1 MSGVIWGAASGLGF
15 GLFQAVN
22 VRAVRQLDDVYV
34 STFLQLVVAALVSVL
49 ICLAS
54 GDLAL
59 LGDASAWSLAA
70 FTIAGALH
78 FFLGWTLLNVSQHR
92 IGASRSAPLLAT
104 VPLWGLAIAAIVRGE
119 GPQLEAV
126 AGIALM
132 VAGALTVSSPAAAV
146 AVAGIRWQDSIYG
159 LGTAFLWA
167 LSPIFTLEGLE
178 DLDSPLLGVT
188 VGVVSSALAF
198 GLLLAVWPGSRA
210 RARGLPR
217 SGLALKMLG
226 GAIVALAT
234 WGRWEALDLTAVG
247 IVLALNLLSV
257 PAVLILAPL
266 MAGRRS
272 EDVSMRVWVGAALVV
287 AGSLLL
293 IVLS

>member
-34 STFLQLVVAALVSVL
+34 STFLQLVVAALVSAL
-49 ICLAS
+49 ICALS
-54 GDLAL
+54 GDFGFVDDLTAWAL
-59 LGDASAWSLAA
+59 GS
-70 FTIAGALH
+70 FVIAGALH

-92 IGASRSAPLLAT
+92 IGAARSSPLLAT
-104 VPLWGLAIAAIVRGE
+104 VPLWGLAIAAVVYSELPPR
-119 GPQLEAV
+119 EAV
-126 AGIALM
+126 AGIVLM
-132 VAGALTVSSPAAAV
+132 VAGALTVSSPAAM
-146 AVAGIRWQDSIYG
+146 AGMRWQDSWFA
-159 LGTAFLWA
+159 LCTAFLWA
-167 LSPIFTLEGLE
+167 LSPIFTIEGLQE
-178 DLDSPLLGVT
+178 VDSPLLGVT
-188 VGVVSSALAF
+188 IGVVSSALGF
-198 GLLLAVWPGSRA
+198 GLLLVLWPGSRE

-266 MAGRRS
+266 VAGRTAER
-272 EDVSMRVWVGAALVV
+272 VTLRVWVGAALVI
-287 AGSLLL
+287 AGSLVL
-293 IVLS
+293 IAVG

>member
-1 MSGVIWGAASGLGF
+1 MSGVIWGTASGLGF

-34 STFLQLVVAALVSVL
+34 STFLQLLVAAIITAL
-49 ICLAS
+49 ICALS
-54 GDLAL
+54 GEVAL
-59 LGDASAWSLAA
+59 LGDASAWALGS
-70 FTIAGALH
+70 FVIAGALH

-92 IGASRSAPLLAT
+92 IGAARSSPLLST
-104 VPLWGLAIAAIVRGE
+104 VPLWGLAIAAVVYGE
-119 GPQLEAV
+119 LPGAAAI

-132 VAGALTVSSPAAAV
+132 VAGALTVSSPAAM
-146 AVAGIRWQDSIYG
+146 AGMRWQDSRFA

-167 LSPIFTLEGLE
+167 LSPVFTIEGLK
-178 DLDSPLLGVT
+178 DVDSPLLGVT
-188 VGVVSSALAF
+188 VGVVVSAAAF
-198 GLLLAVWPGSRA
+198 GLLVWLWPRGRTS
-210 RARGLPR
+210 ARGLPR

-266 MAGRRS
+266 IAGRHS
-272 EDVSMRVWVGAALVV
+272 ERVTARVWLGAALVV
-287 AGSLLL
+287 AGSLVL
-293 IVLS
+293 IWVG

>member
-1 MSGVIWGAASGLGF
+1 VSGVIWGTASGLGF

-34 STFLQLVVAALVSVL
+34 STFLQLVVAAAVSAL
-49 ICLAS
+49 ICALS

-59 LGDASAWSLAA
+59 LGDASAWALAS
-70 FTIAGALH
+70 FVIAGGLH

-92 IGASRSAPLLAT
+92 IGAARSSPLLST
-104 VPLWGLAIAAIVRGE
+104 VPLWGLVIAAIVYG
-119 GPQLEAV
+119 QLPGAEAI
-126 AGIALM
+126 AGIVLM
-132 VAGALTVSSPAAAV
+132 VAGTLTISSPAAM
-146 AVAGIRWQDSIYG
+146 AGMRWQDSRFA

-167 LSPIFTLEGLE
+167 LSPVFTIEGLK
-178 DLDSPLLGVT
+178 DVDSPLLGVT
-188 VGVVSSALAF
+188 VGVVVSAAAF
-198 GLLLAVWPGSRA
+198 GLLVLLWPRGRA
-210 RARGLPR
+210 SARGLPR

-266 MAGRRS
+266 TGGRRA
-272 EDVSMRVWVGAALVV
+272 ERVTARVWMGAALVV
-287 AGSLLL
+287 AGSLVL
-293 IVLS
+293 IAVG

>member
-1 MSGVIWGAASGLGF
+1 VSGVIWGAASGLGF

-34 STFLQLVVAALVSVL
+34 STFLQLLVAALVSVL

-59 LGDASAWSLAA
+59 LGDASAWALAA

-119 GPQLEAV
+119 VPQLEAF
-126 AGIALM
+126 AGIAVM
-132 VAGALTVSSPAAAV
+132 VAGALTVSSPAA
-146 AVAGIRWQDSIYG
+146 VAGIRWQDSIYA

-266 MAGRRS
+266 MAGRQS
-272 EDVSMRVWVGAALVV
+272 EGVSMRVWVGAALVV